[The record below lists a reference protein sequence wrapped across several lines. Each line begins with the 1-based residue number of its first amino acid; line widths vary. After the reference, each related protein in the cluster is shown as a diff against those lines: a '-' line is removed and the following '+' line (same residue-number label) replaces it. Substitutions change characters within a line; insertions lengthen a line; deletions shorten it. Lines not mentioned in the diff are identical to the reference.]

1 MPAVAGSAFRNGG
14 LDDHV
19 AWLDTGGQLIN
30 AHDGGVIF
38 ADGRYHWYGM
48 ALRPDS
54 VANGGQKT
62 TTGVVMYASSDLYH
76 WTDEGVILACSTDPK
91 DPLCGPMR
99 FERPKIVYN
108 GRTKKYVLWCHYVA
122 RPGDHGTTPGSGE
135 AGVASCDTV
144 NGTYT
149 FHGTTRPIDD
159 RGLVRDSTL
168 YKDDDGTAWFIYD
181 RDVRTPGPDFGRVL
195 HVVKLSDDY
204 LAPTSTWYKIANAER
219 RKAPVMIKRN
229 GQYFLITSGM
239 TGWRFNESNYYRAA
253 NIAGPYTDMG
263 DPCVGAMTETTF
275 NSQGTVAFPVEGKR
289 DEFLFLCERHNTARM
304 TDSSF
309 LFLPILFPSPTTL
322 KFAYLPEWK
331 LDAWPADTG
340 GQGWKR

>member
-1 MPAVAGSAFRNGG
+1 MQCSKFVAGERRGLPAITAATVVCAMAIWMAGSTPDASAESATSMPAVASSAFRNGG

-62 TTGVVMYASSDLYH
+62 TTGVVMYVSSDLYH

-91 DPLCGPMR
+91 DPLCGLMR

-108 GRTKKYVLWCHYVA
+108 GRTKKYVQRCHYVA

-168 YKDDDGTAWFIYD
+168 YKDDDGTGLFIY
-181 RDVRTPGPDFGRVL
+181 
-195 HVVKLSDDY
+195 Y
-204 LAPTSTWYKIANAER
+204 LGACRHPPPRLRPRRFTS
-219 RKAPVMIKRN
+219 
-229 GQYFLITSGM
+229 
-239 TGWRFNESNYYRAA
+239 
-253 NIAGPYTDMG
+253 
-263 DPCVGAMTETTF
+263 
-275 NSQGTVAFPVEGKR
+275 
-289 DEFLFLCERHNTARM
+289 
-304 TDSSF
+304 
-309 LFLPILFPSPTTL
+309 
-322 KFAYLPEWK
+322 
-331 LDAWPADTG
+331 
-340 GQGWKR
+340 